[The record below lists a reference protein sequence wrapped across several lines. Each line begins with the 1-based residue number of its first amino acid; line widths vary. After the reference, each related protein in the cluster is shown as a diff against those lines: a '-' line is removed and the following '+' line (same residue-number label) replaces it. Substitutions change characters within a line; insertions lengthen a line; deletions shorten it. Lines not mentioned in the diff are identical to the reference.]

1 MEFLIISGLS
11 GAGKSRAADMLE
23 DLGYYCVDNMP
34 IALIPKF
41 AQICMAASERYERV
55 ALVTDIRERASF
67 EELFKVLDSLW
78 DLGCDYRI
86 LFMEADPANIV
97 KRYKETRR
105 RHPLAGTGISVETA
119 IENEIKLLAPVR
131 ERADYIIN
139 TSNLTLGMLQGELY
153 RLFVGG
159 DTKRKLVV
167 NVMSFGYKY
176 GIPLESDLVFDV
188 RFLPNPYYVSELRD
202 KTGLDDPVSEFVF
215 RSPETQEFMK
225 KLENLIDFLLPL
237 YVEEGKLGLT
247 IAIGCTGGRH
257 RSAAIAKALA
267 DFIEEQGY
275 AVQCIHRD
283 IQK

>member
-23 DLGYYCVDNMP
+23 DLDYYCVDNMP

-41 AQICMAASERYERV
+41 AQICLAASERYERV

-67 EELFKVLDSLW
+67 EELFKVLDGLW

-105 RHPLAGTGISVETA
+105 RHPLATAGITIEDA
-119 IENEIKLLAPVR
+119 IANEIKLLVPVR

-139 TSNLTLGMLQGELY
+139 TSDLTLGMLQSEIY
-153 RLFVGG
+153 RMFVGE

-167 NVMSFGYKY
+167 NTMSFGYKY
-176 GIPLESDLVFDV
+176 GIPMESDLVFDV
-188 RFLPNPYYVSELRD
+188 RFLPNPYYVAELRD
-202 KTGLDDPVSEFVF
+202 LNGLDEPVSEFVF
-215 RSPETQEFMK
+215 RNETTQEFMDH
-225 KLENLIDFLLPL
+225 LEKMIKFLLPL
-237 YVEEGKLGLT
+237 YVEEGKLSLT

-257 RSAAIAKALA
+257 RSVAVAKALA
-267 DFIEEQGY
+267 DYAESIGY
-275 AVQCIHRD
+275 ASQNINRD